1 MKTQQAVTDKMAIG
15 LSVAC
20 AIHCLVLPIL
30 ILMLPTITALKL
42 DNEAFHLWMVVAVIP
57 CSIYALFLG
66 CKQHN
71 RRRLI
76 FLTFIGLAMLLLA
89 LLLGEE
95 RIGGAGEKIMTLV
108 GASIVALGHWRNFR
122 LCKEREYKDCGCP
135 PNERVDA

>member
-1 MKTQQAVTDKMAIG
+1 MKTQQVVTDKMAIG

-30 ILMLPTITALKL
+30 ILMLPSITALKL

-71 RRRLI
+71 RRRLV

-122 LCKEREYKDCGCP
+122 LCKQREYKDCGCP

>member
-20 AIHCLVLPIL
+20 AIHCLALPIL
-30 ILMLPTITALKL
+30 ILMLPSITALKL

-66 CKQHN
+66 CKEHN
-71 RRRLI
+71 RRQLV
-76 FLTFIGLAMLLLA
+76 FLTFIGLGMLLLA

-95 RIGGAGEKIMTLV
+95 RIGAVGEKIMTLV

-122 LCKEREYKDCGCP
+122 LCQEREYKDCACP
-135 PNERVDA
+135 ADEREGA

>member
-1 MKTQQAVTDKMAIG
+1 
-15 LSVAC
+15 
-20 AIHCLVLPIL
+20 
-30 ILMLPTITALKL
+30 MLPSITALKL

-71 RRRLI
+71 RRRLV

-122 LCKEREYKDCGCP
+122 LCKQREYKDCGCP

>member
-20 AIHCLVLPIL
+20 AIHCLALPIL
-30 ILMLPTITALKL
+30 ILMLPSITALKL

-57 CSIYALFLG
+57 CSIYSLFLG
-66 CKQHN
+66 CKEHN
-71 RRRLI
+71 RRQLV
-76 FLTFIGLAMLLLA
+76 FLTFIGLGMLLLA

-95 RIGGAGEKIMTLV
+95 RIGAVGEKVMTLV

-122 LCKEREYKDCGCP
+122 LCQEREYKDCACP
-135 PNERVDA
+135 ADEREGA